1 MKAVRIHGYG
11 GYDVLCYEEAPR
23 PKPGEDEVLI
33 RVFASSV
40 NPFDCAVR
48 AGYMNSYFN
57 YILPLIPGTDVSG
70 VIEEVGANVTD
81 LKPGDE
87 VYTRVGVWR
96 DGAYAEYALA
106 PAADVAYKPRTVD
119 HFHAAALPHVT
130 LTAWQALVEVAE
142 LAPGQ
147 TVLVHAAAGG
157 VGHIA
162 VQLSKIRGA
171 KTIGTASVHIDQL
184 KELDV
189 DETIDYSTTNFED
202 SVKDVDVVLDLIG
215 GDTQQRSWAVMR
227 PGGILVATVQPPS
240 EETAQ
245 AHGVRQNFVS
255 TAPPI
260 KRVLTEV
267 ANLVDTGQLKP
278 IVSAILPLSEIEKAH
293 EMVEGKHVHGKVV
306 LSVSDF

>member
-1 MKAVRIHGYG
+1 MKAVRIHEYG
-11 GYDVLCYEEAPR
+11 GCDVLRYEEAPR

-48 AGYMNSYFN
+48 AGYMGGYFQ
-57 YILPLIPGTDVSG
+57 YILPLIPGLDVSG
-70 VIEEVGANVTD
+70 VIEEVGTNVTD
-81 LKPGDE
+81 LAPGDE
-87 VYTRVGVWR
+87 VYTRAGMWR
-96 DGAYAEYALA
+96 DGSYAEFVVAA
-106 PAADVAYKPRTVD
+106 AADVAFKPKTVD

-171 KTIGTASVHIDQL
+171 KTIGTASLHIDKL
-184 KELDV
+184 KALEV
-189 DETIDYSTTNFED
+189 DETIDYSTANFED
-202 SVKDVDVVLDLIG
+202 TVKDVDVVLDLIG

-240 EETAQ
+240 EETAL

-278 IVSAILPLSEIEKAH
+278 IVSAILPLSEIQKGH

-306 LSVSDF
+306 LAVSDF

>member
-1 MKAVRIHGYG
+1 
-11 GYDVLCYEEAPR
+11 
-23 PKPGEDEVLI
+23 
-33 RVFASSV
+33 
-40 NPFDCAVR
+40 
-48 AGYMNSYFN
+48 
-57 YILPLIPGTDVSG
+57 
-70 VIEEVGANVTD
+70 
-81 LKPGDE
+81 
-87 VYTRVGVWR
+87 
-96 DGAYAEYALA
+96 
-106 PAADVAYKPRTVD
+106 
-119 HFHAAALPHVT
+119 
-130 LTAWQALVEVAE
+130 
-142 LAPGQ
+142 
-147 TVLVHAAAGG
+147 
-157 VGHIA
+157 
-162 VQLSKIRGA
+162 
-171 KTIGTASVHIDQL
+171 
-184 KELDV
+184 V
-189 DETIDYSTTNFED
+189 DETIDYSTSNFED

-278 IVSAILPLSEIEKAH
+278 IVSAILPLSEIQKAH

>member
-1 MKAVRIHGYG
+1 MG
-11 GYDVLCYEEAPR
+11 G
-23 PKPGEDEVLI
+23 
-33 RVFASSV
+33 
-40 NPFDCAVR
+40 
-48 AGYMNSYFN
+48 YFN
-57 YILPLIPGTDVSG
+57 YTLPLILGTDVSG

-81 LKPGDE
+81 LAPGDE
-87 VYTRVGVWR
+87 VYTRAGVWR
-96 DGAYAEYALA
+96 DGSYAEFVVVAG
-106 PAADVAYKPRTVD
+106 ADVAFKPKTVD

-162 VQLSKIRGA
+162 IQLSKIRGA
-171 KTIGTASVHIDQL
+171 RTIGTASVHIDQL
-184 KELDV
+184 KEMDV
-189 DETIDYSTTNFED
+189 DETIDYSTANFED
-202 SVKDVDVVLDLIG
+202 TVKDVDVVLDLIG

-278 IVSAILPLSEIEKAH
+278 IVSAILPLSEIQKGH

-306 LSVSDF
+306 LSIADF

>member
-11 GYDVLCYEEAPR
+11 GLDVLCYEEAPN
-23 PKPGEDEVLI
+23 PKPGEDDVLI

-70 VIEEVGANVTD
+70 VIEEVGSNVTD

-96 DGAYAEYALA
+96 DGAYAEYVVA
-106 PAADVAYKPRTVD
+106 PATDVAYKPKSVD

-130 LTAWQALVEVAE
+130 LTAWQALVEIANVT
-142 LAPGQ
+142 PGQ
-147 TVLVHAAAGG
+147 KVLVHAAAGG

-171 KTIGTASVHIDQL
+171 TTIGTASVNIDHL
-184 KELDV
+184 KALDV
-189 DETIDYSTTNFED
+189 DETIDYSTANFED
-202 SVKDVDVVLDLIG
+202 SVQDVDVVLDLIG

-278 IVSAILPLSEIEKAH
+278 IVSAILPLSEIQKGH

-306 LSVSDF
+306 LAVSDF

>member
-1 MKAVRIHGYG
+1 MNAVRIHGYG

-23 PKPGEDEVLI
+23 PKPGDDEVLI

-48 AGYMNSYFN
+48 AGYMNAYFN

-87 VYTRVGVWR
+87 VYTRAGVWR
-96 DGAYAEYALA
+96 DGAYAEYVAV
-106 PAADVAYKPRTVD
+106 AAGDVAFKPKSVD

-130 LTAWQALVEVAE
+130 LTAWQALVEIANV
-142 LAPGQ
+142 APGQ
-147 TVLVHAAAGG
+147 KVLVHAAAGG

-171 KTIGTASVHIDQL
+171 TTVGTASVNLDKL

-189 DETIDYSTTNFED
+189 DETIDYSSTNFED
-202 SVKDVDVVLDLIG
+202 EVKDVDVVLDLIG

-227 PGGILVATVQPPS
+227 PGGILIATVQPPS
-240 EETAQ
+240 EETAV
-245 AHGVRQNFVS
+245 AHGVRQHFVQ

-260 KRVLTEV
+260 GRVLTEV
-267 ANLVDTGQLKP
+267 AALVDSGQIKP
-278 IVSAILPLSEIEKAH
+278 IVSTIL
-293 EMVEGKHVHGKVV
+293 
-306 LSVSDF
+306 

>member
-48 AGYMNSYFN
+48 AGYMGGYFN
-57 YILPLIPGTDVSG
+57 YTLPLIPGTDVSG
-70 VIEEVGANVTD
+70 VIEEVGKNVTD
-81 LKPGDE
+81 LSPGDE
-87 VYTRVGVWR
+87 VYTRAGVWR
-96 DGAYAEYALA
+96 DGSYAEFVVVA
-106 PAADVAYKPRTVD
+106 AADVAFKPKTVD

-147 TVLVHAAAGG
+147 TVLIHAAAGG

-184 KELDV
+184 KSMEV
-189 DETIDYSTTNFED
+189 DETIDYSTANFED
-202 SVKDVDVVLDLIG
+202 TVKDVDVVLDLIG

-278 IVSAILPLSEIEKAH
+278 IISAILPLSEIQKGH

-306 LSVSDF
+306 LSVADF

>member
-23 PKPGEDEVLI
+23 PKPGDDEVLI

-48 AGYMNSYFN
+48 AGYMGGYFN
-57 YILPLIPGTDVSG
+57 YTLPLILGTDVSG

-81 LKPGDE
+81 LAPGDE
-87 VYTRVGVWR
+87 VYTRAGVWR
-96 DGAYAEYALA
+96 DGSYAEFVVVAG
-106 PAADVAYKPRTVD
+106 ADVAFKPKTVD

-162 VQLSKIRGA
+162 IQLSKIRGA
-171 KTIGTASVHIDQL
+171 RTIGTASVHIDQL
-184 KELDV
+184 KEMDV
-189 DETIDYSTTNFED
+189 DETIDYSTANFED

-260 KRVLTEV
+260 KTVLTEV

-278 IVSAILPLSEIEKAH
+278 IVSAILPLSEIQKGH

-306 LSVSDF
+306 LSIADF